1 MRRYSFS
8 AAIGVLALLASAL
21 SQGAFP
27 GISLEGDARA
37 AEGLAPEMLPVE
49 IVRGAEDEIVNPGT
63 KTFVNALSREL
74 GAWWRDGGRAMAK
87 NAWRVRVSQ
96 AYIGEGEPA
105 GLLVSCCELRRT
117 RKACSWITV
126 ERMRD
131 PAASA
136 ELIAA
141 AIIGTITKQSGR
153 EVTEK

>member
-27 GISLEGDARA
+27 GISLAGDARA

-74 GAWWRDGGRAMAK
+74 GIAFRFSFR
-87 NAWRVRVSQ
+87 RV
-96 AYIGEGEPA
+96 
-105 GLLVSCCELRRT
+105 LLVLCRCFQFGVRSNSLLYCSLFGSGIINLLQLTVFLACLFYPRT
-117 RKACSWITV
+117 GPLK
-126 ERMRD
+126 E
-131 PAASA
+131 
-136 ELIAA
+136 
-141 AIIGTITKQSGR
+141 
-153 EVTEK
+153 